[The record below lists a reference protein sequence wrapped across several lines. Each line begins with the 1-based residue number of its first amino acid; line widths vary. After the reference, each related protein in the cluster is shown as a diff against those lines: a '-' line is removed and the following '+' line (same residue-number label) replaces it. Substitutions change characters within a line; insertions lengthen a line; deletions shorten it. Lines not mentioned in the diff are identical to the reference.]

1 MFGIYEVIIHPNF
14 KPFSTILT
22 IKPNEYK
29 NVINNITDYHD
40 IQRLSND
47 IILYNN
53 DLLTYLISKKDRFDN
68 IYIKTNYK
76 KFIID
81 KLNSIKVED
90 IFNEENYEIY
100 SIIKKEKFKNM
111 TELILYFFKNYFYL
125 LDKVIYSINLYF
137 DDKIVINKLYYIFDV
152 AGYLYEKGLIN
163 YTTIK
168 FSDAL
173 EAYINKLDVYNISKK
188 ELR

>member
-1 MFGIYEVIIHPNF
+1 
-14 KPFSTILT
+14 
-22 IKPNEYK
+22 
-29 NVINNITDYHD
+29 
-40 IQRLSND
+40 
-47 IILYNN
+47 
-53 DLLTYLISKKDRFDN
+53 
-68 IYIKTNYK
+68 
-76 KFIID
+76 
-81 KLNSIKVED
+81 
-90 IFNEENYEIY
+90 
-100 SIIKKEKFKNM
+100 
-111 TELILYFFKNYFYL
+111 LILYFFKNYFYL